1 MRNTKVYGY
10 TLLHQLGVGGMAEV
24 WYAENEIGKKA
35 AVKVLLPKFCADE
48 AIVAR
53 FQNEAKVMVQL
64 DHPNIRQAYDYTTVD
79 GRPCMVMEYLEGD
92 DLSSRMKHGERFTGE
107 QLKKWW
113 NQIADAL
120 NYTHAEGIVHRDLKP
135 SNIFVDKKGN
145 VKLLDF
151 GIAKI
156 KESISMTR
164 TGAMMGTLMYMSPEQ
179 VMDAKHID
187 AATDRYS
194 IAVTFV
200 HLLMGKVPYDTT
212 TTNDFE
218 IRKNIVE
225 VPLNMSGIPAEWQNF
240 LRPYLA
246 KNPAERPALRAF
258 DAAGAAPSGF
268 VPPAVPEPPA
278 SPAPAS
284 EKTFVGDAAVASA
297 SATDEGTM
305 AETPSAQTQS
315 QPQPRKAWPW
325 ILAACAVVAAAV
337 VCVVL
342 LGGGGSHVNHV
353 SQVDAA
359 DSAVVWTDT
368 TTLESDTT
376 MVLNENPVP
385 EDCVDLGLSVYWKAS
400 NESGLYTY
408 DRAVERFGDRLP
420 TAEQFEELSKKCE
433 WKWNTSKKGF
443 DIQGPSGASIFLPA
457 AGIRECDGVVD
468 EVGVRGC
475 YWLSTPSEDDIAE
488 GISFRSS
495 VRLRLEYECCN
506 ALSVRCVQEK

>member
-1 MRNTKVYGY
+1 M
-10 TLLHQLGVGGMAEV
+10 

-79 GRPCMVMEYLEGD
+79 GRPCMVMEYLEGE
-92 DLSSRMKHGERFTGE
+92 DLSTRMKHGERFTDE

-113 NQIADAL
+113 DQIADAL

-200 HLLMGKVPYDTT
+200 HLLMGKAPYDTT
-212 TTNDFE
+212 TSNDYE

-225 VPLNMSGIPAEWQNF
+225 TPLDMRGIPAEWQNF

-268 VPPAVPEPPA
+268 VPPVVPEPPA
-278 SPAPAS
+278 SPVPAS
-284 EKTFVGDAAVASA
+284 EETFVGGATVAAARVA
-297 SATDEGTM
+297 DENTV
-305 AETPSAQTQS
+305 AETPSTQP
-315 QPQPRKAWPW
+315 QPQPRHKPKSQPRSRKLWPW
-325 ILAACAVVAAAV
+325 VLAACAVLGIVAAIM
-337 VCVVL
+337 L
-342 LGGGGSHVNHV
+342 LGKEKKSDVGNGSTGKKEP
-353 SQVDAA
+353 AA
-359 DSAVVWTDT
+359 PTAPAK
-368 TTLESDTT
+368 
-376 MVLNENPVP
+376 PVP
-385 EDCVDLGLSVYWKAS
+385 AGYVDLGLSVYWKNS
-400 NESGLYTY
+400 NEWNSADDHDFYTY
-408 DRAVERFGDRLP
+408 DDAVANFGSRLP
-420 TAEQFEELSKKCE
+420 TREQLNELRDKCT
-433 WKWNTSKKGF
+433 WTWNDSTKGY
-443 DIQGPSGASIFLPA
+443 DVKGPNGNTIFLPA
-457 AGIRECDGVVD
+457 AGYRNCGGDVCYVGSYGYYWSSTSLGTENAWGLYFSSGYHDVD
-468 EVGVRGC
+468 FDYRC
-475 YWLSTPSEDDIAE
+475 Y
-488 GISFRSS
+488 GFS
-495 VRLRLEYECCN
+495 VRL
-506 ALSVRCVQEK
+506 VQGK